1 MTKIGVKM
9 SKENKRRRGDFH
21 LPRDASKSATASHT
35 TICRPLATKSPS
47 GRWITFVRLCGT
59 I

>member
-1 MTKIGVKM
+1 MDEQNM
-9 SKENKRRRGDFH
+9 SKNVKKKVGFH
-21 LPRDASKSATASHT
+21 LPSDASKSATASHT

-47 GRWITFVRLCGT
+47 GCCITFVHFCGT